1 MTSSSPGFGAS
12 GAVTAKTAAENGASV
27 LIVEKCTEGEAGGN
41 SKVAGQLF
49 AYGNGNVEET
59 KKYYQALAGDT
70 EVPEASLDVIVNGVA
85 NMAEILV
92 NDFGLNKDDF
102 VDWTG
107 IPGLSASCRRNIR
120 NLRVRIPS
128 DCGRRTWAP
137 AILICIK
144 F

>member
-1 MTSSSPGFGAS
+1 MKKLLALATAAFCVLSLGACATTNGGTSAPAAGGYTFADTVKWDAEYDVVVAGFGAS

-85 NMAEILV
+85 NMAEIQ
-92 NDFGLNKDDF
+92 
-102 VDWTG
+102 
-107 IPGLSASCRRNIR
+107 I
-120 NLRVRIPS
+120 
-128 DCGRRTWAP
+128 GRAHV
-137 AILICIK
+137 
-144 F
+144 